1 MICRNSPMKYVPKK
15 PREGINYSQ
24 VDPRK
29 EAVVLIGGVGLVAV
43 LAVVVIGFSIDV
55 LVAWIPAS
63 WEAQVFDG
71 FATRVV
77 NGLGVKTGSR
87 SEQLQNLMNRLASHW
102 PDNPYSFRIGV
113 LEENTPN
120 AIAVP
125 GGAILVTTGLLKG
138 VRSENELAFVL
149 GHEIGHFQNRDH
161 LNGLGR
167 QLATTLVMAVVSG
180 SAGGGAD
187 LLGLTGQITE
197 RNFGRNQ
204 EFAAD
209 RAGLEIIYREY
220 GHVASALD
228 FFDHLPEEP
237 QLAQRFQGYF
247 ATHPVTEN
255 RISVLKRLAQEQSWP
270 LEGRPR
276 PFAVAK

>member
-1 MICRNSPMKYVPKK
+1 MQYVPQK
-15 PREGINYSQ
+15 PREGINYLR

-29 EAVVLIGGVGLVAV
+29 EALVLIGGVGLVAV

-55 LVAWIPAS
+55 LIARIPAS

-187 LLGLTGQITE
+187 LLGLAGHIAE
-197 RNFGRNQ
+197 RNFGRYQ
-204 EFAAD
+204 ELAAD
-209 RAGLEIIYREY
+209 SAGLKIVYREY

-237 QLAQRFQGYF
+237 QLGQRLQGYF

-255 RISVLKRLAQEQSWP
+255 RISALERLAQEQSWP

>member
-1 MICRNSPMKYVPKK
+1 MKYVPKK
-15 PREGINYSQ
+15 PREGINYSR

-29 EAVVLIGGVGLVAV
+29 EALVLIGGVGLVAV

-77 NGLGVKTGSR
+77 SGLGVKTGSR

-125 GGAILVTTGLLKG
+125 GGAILVTTGMLKG

-149 GHEIGHFQNRDH
+149 GHEMGHFQNRDH

-167 QLATTLVMAVVSG
+167 QLATTLVMAVVTG

-187 LLGLTGQITE
+187 LLGLAGQITE

-204 EFAAD
+204 ELAAD
-209 RAGLEIIYREY
+209 RVGLEIVYREY

-237 QLAQRFQGYF
+237 QLTRRFQGYF

-255 RISVLKRLAQEQSWP
+255 RIGVLKRLAQEQSWP

-276 PFAVAK
+276 SFALAQ

>member
-1 MICRNSPMKYVPKK
+1 MKHVPRM
-15 PREGINYSQ
+15 PLEGTNYSR

-43 LAVVVIGFSIDV
+43 LVVVVIGFSIDL

-77 NGLGVKTGSR
+77 SGLGVKTGSR
-87 SEQLQNLMNRLASHW
+87 SEQLQNLMDRLASHW
-102 PDNPYSFRIGV
+102 PGNPYSFRIGV
-113 LEENTPN
+113 LEEDTPN

-187 LLGLTGQITE
+187 LLGLTGRITA

-204 EFAAD
+204 ELAAD
-209 RAGLEIIYREY
+209 RAGLEILYREY
-220 GHVASALD
+220 GHVASAGD
-228 FFDHLPEEP
+228 FFDHLPEDSEFGE
-237 QLAQRFQGYF
+237 RFQGYF
-247 ATHPVTEN
+247 AAHPVTKN
-255 RISVLKRLAQEQSWP
+255 RISALEKLAEEQSWP
-270 LEGRPR
+270 SEGPLRS
-276 PFAVAK
+276 FDAEQEAQ